1 MKKLSLATSLV
12 ASILFFNANGNAQEK
27 PIPVTVKTATGAV
40 AKPTPVAASNKAK
53 AAVKQGKTVAD
64 VAAASKV
71 HTTLVSALKNTG
83 LADALKGKGPFTVF
97 APTNDAF
104 AKIPADVLDSLMKPG
119 GKDALTKILANHV
132 VAGKYKSADILS
144 AIKSGNGKAE
154 LPTLGG
160 DKLIIT
166 SEDGKVKVTDS
177 AGNAAYV
184 SIADLAADN
193 GVVHVLDAVL
203 GKNN

>member
-40 AKPTPVAASNKAK
+40 AKPAPVAASNKAK

-83 LADALKGKGPFTVF
+83 LDDALKGKGPFTVF

-177 AGNAAYV
+177 TGNAAYV
-184 SIADLAADN
+184 SIADLAAGN

-203 GKNN
+203 GEK